1 MIAIDLWG
9 YANGYRV
16 GKNNDAMLCATKSDA
31 EPSILS
37 VVLPFRSLSPE
48 LAPSLPANERAASG
62 CLHLLAFF
70 SFHATGLVRF

>member
-1 MIAIDLWG
+1 M
-9 YANGYRV
+9 
-16 GKNNDAMLCATKSDA
+16 MLCCVLPRVMRSL
-31 EPSILS
+31 PFS